1 MTFDALSEIN
11 YLAAAVAAVAY
22 GALGSIWYATPVFG
36 KAWQTAV
43 GLTDEQARSG
53 QGMLIVQTLIGYF
66 LAAVT
71 LAAIARTV
79 GTTELMDGVVLGLFV
94 GVGVVATGIW
104 INNAYQRG
112 STALLWINAVYGLIG
127 YLIMAVIVTM
137 WD

>member
-66 LAAVT
+66 LAALT
-71 LAAIARTV
+71 LAAIARTL

-94 GVGVVATGIW
+94 GVGVVATGVW

-112 STALLWINAVYGLIG
+112 ATALLWINAVYGLIG
-127 YLIMAVIVTM
+127 YVIMAVIVTI
-137 WD
+137 WV